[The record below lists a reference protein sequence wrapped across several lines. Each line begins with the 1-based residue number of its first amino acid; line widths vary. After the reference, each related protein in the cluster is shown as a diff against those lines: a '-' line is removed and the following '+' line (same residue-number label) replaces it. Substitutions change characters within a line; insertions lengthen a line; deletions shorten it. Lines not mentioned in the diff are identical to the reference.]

1 MNILVVDDQSIITER
16 ISKLI
21 TEKYPGY
28 SVSTAL
34 NSSDV
39 SRLLE
44 EGKEFEL
51 AFIDI
56 SLSDE
61 SGTDIAN
68 FLAGKLPSIKTVFI
82 SGSPEMVS
90 DVFFSV
96 RPFGFIDKPIRSEK
110 LFKYI
115 DAASSKET
123 DGGKYYACKIRG
135 KDIRIPYS
143 DIIYIESGAKSLIF
157 HKTDSDI
164 LKVAGLLEEA
174 EKVLPAELFVRCHKS
189 YIVNLKYVTDYS
201 KMTLSLMDGSK
212 IGVSRSRKEDF
223 EGKYL
228 AYKGLK

>member
-1 MNILVVDDQSIITER
+1 MNILVVDDQSIIVER
-16 ISKLI
+16 IANLI
-21 TEKYPGY
+21 KEKYPGY
-28 SVSTAL
+28 GVFTAL
-34 NSSDV
+34 NSADV

-44 EGKEFEL
+44 DGNEFEL

-68 FLAGKLPSIKTVFI
+68 FLGGKLPSIKTVFI
-82 SGSPEMVS
+82 SGYPEMVS

-115 DAASSKET
+115 DAAIAKDT
-123 DGGKYYACKIRG
+123 DGGQFYACKIRG
-135 KDIRIPYS
+135 KDIRIQYS

-157 HKTDSDI
+157 HKTDGDI
-164 LKVAGLLEEA
+164 IKVAGLLEEA
-174 EKVLPAELFVRCHKS
+174 EKLLPAEVFVRCHKS

-212 IGVSRSRKEDF
+212 IGVSRSRKEEF
-223 EGKYL
+223 ESKHL
-228 AYKGLK
+228 AYRGLK

>member
-1 MNILVVDDQSIITER
+1 MNILVVDDQSIIVER
-16 ISKLI
+16 ISNLI
-21 TEKYPGY
+21 KDKYPDYG
-28 SVSTAL
+28 VSTAL
-34 NSSDV
+34 NSSEV
-39 SRLLE
+39 ARLLE
-44 EGKEFEL
+44 EGNEYDL

-68 FLAGKLPSIKTVFI
+68 FLSGKLPAIKTVFI
-82 SGSPEMVS
+82 SGYPEMVS

-115 DAASSKET
+115 DAALAKET
-123 DGGKYYACKIRG
+123 DGGNYYACKIRG
-135 KDIRIPYS
+135 KDIRIPYG
-143 DIIYIESGAKSLIF
+143 DIIFIESGAKSLIF
-157 HKTDSDI
+157 HKTDDGI

-189 YIVNLKYVTDYS
+189 FIVNLKYVTDYS

-223 EGKYL
+223 ESKYL

>member
-1 MNILVVDDQSIITER
+1 MNILVVDDQSIIVER
-16 ISKLI
+16 ISNLI
-21 TEKYPGY
+21 SGKYQDC

-39 SRLLE
+39 SRLI
-44 EGKEFEL
+44 EGGERFDL

-68 FLAGKLPSIKTVFI
+68 FLSGKLPGIKTVFI
-82 SGSPEMVS
+82 SGYPEMVS

-115 DAASSKET
+115 DAAMAEKSDS
-123 DGGKYYACKIRG
+123 GNYYACKIRG
-135 KDIRIPYS
+135 KDIRISYS

-157 HKTDSDI
+157 HKTDGETV
-164 LKVAGLLEEA
+164 KVAGLLEEA
-174 EKVLPAELFVRCHKS
+174 EKQLPEDLLVRCHKS

-201 KMTLSLMDGSK
+201 KMTLALMDGSK
-212 IGVSRSRKEDF
+212 IGVSRSRKECF
-223 EGKYL
+223 ESKYL